1 MSPEDTWAYI
11 YSRVGDL
18 YGELVYFTSAISG
31 FLYSTEE
38 QITYDINQLN
48 NIGATFGRPSLGTES
63 YVGVQVGDLLW
74 SRITRVH
81 LTVTKNLGIELISAS
96 IAQPS
101 VYIAKNPPAFFE
113 AELVQYCSG
122 PKLYTK
128 AEVDIG
134 SFVVEFR
141 GMQDYTGNMRRPA
154 G

>member
-1 MSPEDTWAYI
+1 MTN
-11 YSRVGDL
+11 V
-18 YGELVYFTSAISG
+18 
-31 FLYSTEE
+31 
-38 QITYDINQLN
+38 N
-48 NIGATFGRPSLGTES
+48 
-63 YVGVQVGDLLW
+63 
-74 SRITRVH
+74 
-81 LTVTKNLGIELISAS
+81 LTVTKNQGIVLISAS

-101 VYIAKNPPAFFE
+101 VYVAKNPPAFFE

-141 GMQDYTGNMRRPA
+141 GMQNYSGEYGGVVQR